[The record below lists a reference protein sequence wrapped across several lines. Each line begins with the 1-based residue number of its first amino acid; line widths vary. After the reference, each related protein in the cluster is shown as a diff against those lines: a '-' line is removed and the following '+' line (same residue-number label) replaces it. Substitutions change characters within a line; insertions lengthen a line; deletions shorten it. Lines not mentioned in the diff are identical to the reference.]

1 MKSSRLSAVV
11 IGLALI
17 LFAAFVFPAPIFGKP
32 PRPQADEAGDKT
44 LSPYFFV
51 KSKDA
56 SVDRLPLK
64 DMSASVSISG
74 TIADVTVTQVY
85 KNEGKN
91 PLEALYVFPAS
102 TKAAVH
108 GMKMTIG
115 SRVIEARVAKRED
128 ARREYEQARDSGHSA
143 SLLEQQRP
151 NVFQMSVANITPG
164 DEIKVELRYT
174 ELLVPTDGVYEF
186 VYPTVVGPRYSN
198 RPDTPGA
205 SDDWV
210 KNPYLHQK
218 EAPPYTFD
226 IKASVAAGTP
236 ISELACASHKVSVH
250 YEGPSLARID
260 LDKSQ
265 DNGGNRDYILRY
277 RLAGGRIESGLLLY
291 EGEKENFFL
300 LNVQP
305 PKKVALAQ
313 VLPREYVFVV
323 DVSGSMWGYP
333 LDISKQLVKDLLGG
347 LRSTDLF
354 NVVLFSGGSSVM
366 AEQSVPAT
374 AQNIRKAA
382 DLIDRQ
388 RGGGGTELL
397 PAMKEALGFKRHEGY
412 SRTIVVATDGFVE
425 VEEEVFDLVRKN
437 LGKANVFAFGIGTS
451 VNRHI
456 IEGMAAAGMGEPF
469 VITKPEDAPLQAAR
483 FRAMIESPVLTGI
496 KIDFKGFDAYDI
508 EPPHVPDVLAE
519 RPVVVF
525 GKYRGKLAGTITLSG
540 IAGDGAYKQVIDVSK
555 AKPAAERSGLRY
567 LWARHRITLLSDYN
581 KLRADAG
588 RTATV
593 TDLGLRY
600 NLLTPYTSFVAVDTQ
615 TRSKDGKP
623 VSVKQPLPL
632 PEGVSDYAVGAGGP
646 AYPALAY
653 APAPGGAMDQSL
665 NMGGWSGPR
674 YRALKAKAGHTQA
687 KADAG
692 TGGGAANAG
701 ARLAVSDVAI
711 SGALVKEA
719 VSKIL
724 NEQAA
729 GFEKYL
735 LDAANASKLTVR
747 LTIGPDGAVTAA
759 KALKGAFAWQ
769 KDVLEAMKKWT
780 FPPTGDAKAAVV
792 TFTMTAGG

>member
-1 MKSSRLSAVV
+1 
-11 IGLALI
+11 
-17 LFAAFVFPAPIFGKP
+17 
-32 PRPQADEAGDKT
+32 
-44 LSPYFFV
+44 
-51 KSKDA
+51 
-56 SVDRLPLK
+56 
-64 DMSASVSISG
+64 
-74 TIADVTVTQVY
+74 
-85 KNEGKN
+85 
-91 PLEALYVFPAS
+91 
-102 TKAAVH
+102 
-108 GMKMTIG
+108 
-115 SRVIEARVAKRED
+115 
-128 ARREYEQARDSGHSA
+128 
-143 SLLEQQRP
+143 
-151 NVFQMSVANITPG
+151 MSVAEHHAG
-164 DEIKVELRYT
+164 GRDKSGAEIYGAARPYGRRLR
-174 ELLVPTDGVYEF
+174 V

-236 ISELACASHKVSVH
+236 ISELACASHKVSVTLRGAVACTDRPRQV
-250 YEGPSLARID
+250 E
-260 LDKSQ
+260 

-305 PKKVALAQ
+305 PKKVAPAQ
-313 VLPREYVFVV
+313 VLPREYIFVV

-333 LDISKQLVKDLLGG
+333 LDISKRLVKDLLGG
-347 LRSTDLF
+347 LRNTDLF

-469 VITKPEDAPLQAAR
+469 VITKPEDAPAQAAR
-483 FRAMIESPVLTGI
+483 FRTMIESPVLTGI
-496 KIDFKGFDAYDI
+496 KVDFKGFDAYDV
-508 EPPHVPDVLAE
+508 EPPRVPDVLAE

-525 GKYRGKLAGTITLSG
+525 GKYRGKPAGTITLSG
-540 IAGDGAYKQVIDVSK
+540 IAGDGAYRQVIDVSK
-555 AKPAAERSGLRY
+555 VKPAAERSSLRY
-567 LWARHRITLLSDYN
+567 LWARHRITVLSDYN
-581 KLRADAG
+581 KLRTDAG
-588 RTATV
+588 RTAAV

-600 NLLTPYTSFVAVDTQ
+600 NLLTAYTSFVAVDAQ

-632 PEGVSDYAVGAGGP
+632 PEGVSDYAVGAGNP
-646 AYPALAY
+646 AYPALAC
-653 APAPGGAMDQSL
+653 APAPGAVMERSL
-665 NMGGWSGPR
+665 NMNGMEGWSGPH
-674 YRALKAKAGHTQA
+674 YRALKAKTGPMHA
-687 KADAG
+687 KADVG
-692 TGGGAANAG
+692 RDGGAANAG
-701 ARLAVSDVAI
+701 PTLTVSDVAI
-711 SGALVKEA
+711 SGVLTKEA

-759 KALKGAFAWQ
+759 KALKGASAWQ